1 MRFLVPV
8 IAATALAG
16 CATAY
21 AEPPAS
27 ASSASVSF
35 ARHDSVPRWGNTQIL
50 QIVSDEHCTSRN
62 RVKDFVPMGS
72 QDPHSFRVEAGA
84 RRYFHLETIQT
95 QGGAHGFSDTTCAT
109 LVSYVP
115 EAGRA
120 YSLKHARATQGCSVE
135 LIDTA
140 TGAAPSTLVEHP
152 YDRNCIQVW

>member
-1 MRFLVPV
+1 MV
-8 IAATALAG
+8 AAMALGG

-21 AEPPAS
+21 TEPPAS
-27 ASSASVSF
+27 ASSASMTF
-35 ARHDSVPRWGNTQIL
+35 ARHSSVPRWGHTQIL

-84 RRYFHLETIQT
+84 RRYFHLETIHT
-95 QGGAHGFSDTTCAT
+95 QGGAYGFQDTSCANT
-109 LVSYVP
+109 VSFVP

-120 YSLKHARATQGCSVE
+120 YTLAHVRGAQACTVE
-135 LIDTA
+135 LTDTG

-152 YDRNCIQVW
+152 YDRNCVQVW